1 MIPGILRDKVCSNGD
16 SLFLRFRDQSI
27 SFGQMDERSN
37 RAANLFREIGVRR
50 GDKVCLMVSN
60 RPEFVEL
67 WFGLAKLGAA
77 MVPLDISLME
87 DTVSYIAS
95 HSDAAVLVMEDSA
108 YIAYGSRIGNLPKI
122 RKKIWIGTVGGSP
135 AGFLNYHEAIGGFPR
150 TPIRFPETDPSNVM
164 SIVYTPGTTGL
175 PKGVMLSQGNYC
187 NSGKIW
193 AEKVIQANSRDVL
206 FTVLPLSQVLTQT
219 LTVMASLVSG
229 CSMVLEDGFEARTFF
244 TAIRCHRATVFSY
257 TSSMINRLMR
267 LDALP
272 DDATNPARLAFGGAL
287 LGTMRR
293 RFENRFGVEVVEG
306 FHLTECGGMC
316 IANLGES
323 AKAGLIG
330 KPLPSYEVKI
340 VDEFDEE
347 LPTGLSGEILLRP
360 KIREAIF
367 LGYYRDREKTTENM
381 AKGWF
386 HTGDR
391 GYVDTDGDF
400 FFLNRKADC
409 IQHGGEIFSCNEIER
424 IINVHP
430 KVLESA
436 ATGVLSEMDNEV
448 VRVFI
453 VLRPGEFL
461 PPEEIIQWCYERMA
475 TYLVPRYIEI
485 VSELPKTNVGGIR
498 KYELRKRPLWDE
510 RLHKNTA
517 NI

>member
-1 MIPGILRDKVCSNGD
+1 MIPGILRDRVCSKGD
-16 SLFLRFRDQSI
+16 SIFLRFRDQSI
-27 SFGQMDERSN
+27 SFGEIDERSN

-50 GDKVCLMVSN
+50 GDKVCLMISN
-60 RPEFVEL
+60 RPEFIEL

-77 MVPLDISLME
+77 MVPLEASLME
-87 DTVSYIAS
+87 NTVSYIAS
-95 HSDAAVLVMEDSA
+95 HSDAVVLVMEDSA
-108 YIAYGSRIGNLPKI
+108 SSAYGGRLGNFPKI

-135 AGFLNYHEAIGGFPR
+135 AGFLNYREAIGDFPR
-150 TPIRFPETDPSNVM
+150 TPIGFPETDPSDVM

-193 AEKVIQANSRDVL
+193 AEEVMQANSRDVL

-219 LTVMASLVSG
+219 LTVVASLVSG

-244 TAIRCHRATVFSY
+244 TAIRRYGATIFSY
-257 TSSMINRLMR
+257 TSSMINHLMK
-267 LDALP
+267 LDAMP
-272 DDATNPARLAFGGAL
+272 DDAANPARQAFGGAL
-287 LGTMRR
+287 LGAMRR
-293 RFENRFGVEVVEG
+293 GFENRFGVEVVEG

-316 IANLGES
+316 LANFGES
-323 AKAGLIG
+323 AKAGSIG
-330 KPLPSYEVKI
+330 KPLSSYEVKV

-360 KIREAIF
+360 KIPEAIF
-367 LGYYRDREKTTENM
+367 LGYYRDHERTAENM

-386 HTGDR
+386 HSGDR

-400 FFLNRKADC
+400 FFLDRKADC
-409 IQHGGEIFSCNEIER
+409 IRHGGEVFSCNEVER

-436 ATGVLSEMDNEV
+436 ATGVLLEMDDED
-448 VRVFI
+448 VRAFI

-461 PPEEIIQWCYERMA
+461 SPEEIIQWCHERMA

-485 VSELPKTNVGGIR
+485 VSELPKTDVGGMR
-498 KYELRKRPLWDE
+498 KYELRKRPLRDE
-510 RLHKNTA
+510 RPHKNIA
-517 NI
+517 AI